1 MDLEDEGGCR
11 TREIRERSDLFK
23 EGCTLYSTSGFRTGG
38 KREEGKRLL
47 FLFIFEYRIRSSL
60 LFRGTEFIQLLAAL
74 SIFSTRII

>member
-1 MDLEDEGGCR
+1 MNILYNTKIALFTNPKCIWMQERMDLEDEGGCR

-47 FLFIFEYRIRSSL
+47 FLFIFEYRIR
-60 LFRGTEFIQLLAAL
+60 
-74 SIFSTRII
+74 